1 MNLHNLRIATLVSL
15 ATAFC
20 LAYSS
25 ARAEPP
31 EGKPSTISG
40 SAAVTDGDTIK
51 VDGIKVR
58 LNGYDTPERDSFCG
72 PTDVYEAA
80 SIALTDFIDGSEV
93 VCQLTGEKTFDRFV
107 GTCSVHGTDIGS
119 FMVDAGWG
127 RDWKRFSGG
136 KYAAAEKQARKAQRG
151 LWGLSCGEDL
161 WGDRKYD

>member
-1 MNLHNLRIATLVSL
+1 MNLQYLRMAVLILL
-15 ATAFC
+15 ATAISY
-20 LAYSS
+20 AYSS
-25 ARAEPP
+25 AHAEPP
-31 EGKPSTISG
+31 EGRPSTLSG
-40 SAAVTDGDTIK
+40 SAVITDGDTIK

-72 PTDVYEAA
+72 RTDVYDAA
-80 SIALTDFIDGSEV
+80 SNALADFIGGSEV

-107 GTCSVHGTDIGS
+107 GTCSVHGTDIGG

-136 KYAAAEKQARKAQRG
+136 KYAGAEKAARKAQRG
-151 LWGLSCGEDL
+151 LWGLSCSEEL